1 MSVILIRPC
10 IVRQRAR
17 RRRLVPVGD
26 VLGWEIGE
34 PDQVLPIRAEP
45 DGRSGYVGAERIPE
59 RFSARARRD
68 REPAGTTA
76 VSPMTARIVLL
87 KGIALPPL

>member
-1 MSVILIRPC
+1 MSVILIRTC
-10 IVRQRAR
+10 ILRQRAR

-34 PDQVLPIRAEP
+34 PDQVLPITAEL
-45 DGRSGYVGAERIPE
+45 DERSGYVGAERIPE
-59 RFSARARRD
+59 RFSARALSD

-76 VSPMTARIVLL
+76 LFTARIVLL